1 MHREIRHADSAFG
14 TERKLSLYLLT
25 GLMGLVIAAD
35 LWPLAAGWLGAHG
48 IALFTWPREIAGY
61 RIALFAAV
69 LGGARILY
77 GSLES
82 LLEGRIGADLAL
94 AIACVAAILIG
105 EPLVAA
111 EVVFIGM
118 LGECLEHFTFERTQR
133 AIRKIVEVFPQ
144 RCWVL
149 RDGQEVRVLT
159 NKVQIGERV
168 VVKPGGKV
176 PVDGIVVDGRST
188 LDLSALTG
196 ESLPVDRGPGDEALA
211 GAINQHG
218 ALTIEAR
225 RVAEGT
231 VAGRVIEMTAKALKE
246 KGAAER
252 TADRMAR
259 VFLPVVLGL
268 ATITFLGGL
277 VYFGTSTFRGSERL
291 ELAYAARLSAYPAL
305 AVLVVA
311 CPCALILATPA
322 AVIAAL
328 GRLAGTGILIK
339 RGSALE
345 RLAQVQSIAFDKTGT
360 LTEGRLELGDVVS
373 LHGVSVEELLQIAA
387 TAEQRS
393 EHVLGQLVLKAA
405 GARKLALQRVD
416 EFLAHPGAGV
426 CARSSGST
434 MTVGSRRFLE
444 ESGIGIT
451 PETDALLGRLDAE
464 GQTALL
470 VARDGVVIGVIG
482 ARDRLRADAPATVA
496 ALRELGI
503 GRIALVT
510 GDRQAAAAPVAKAL
524 EIREVHAEL
533 MPAQKAELVE
543 KWKAEAHA
551 SEGTSAEADRLLR
564 ARLFSDRSLVAMVG
578 DGINDA
584 VALAQADVGLAI
596 GGTDIAAEAGNVLLL
611 GDPLKHLPLLVR
623 LSRETLRIIHQNIVI
638 FAFGVNIVG
647 IVVTAWLLPLLGPQW
662 RERSPVVA
670 VIYHQFGSLAVLL
683 NAMRLL
689 WFERSQTSVTWQRTR
704 HRLERIDLFLKH
716 ALDPDEAVHW
726 LSHHL
731 KPVAAI
737 VTVLILA
744 VYVGSGLTIVQADE
758 VAVVR
763 RFGRPLDQDLGP
775 GLHWRWPWPIET
787 VTRLQPQRVRTLEI
801 GFRRAKDDKDS
812 VTSGSWAN
820 AHIRGNVLAPEEAVM
835 ITGDGNLE
843 ELQATLFYSI
853 REPRVYLFEISNL
866 EDLLRSLVEG
876 TLREVSAGRFFSEL
890 LTSEREEYQQVV
902 LDRLRERCAKFG
914 PHGLGITL
922 ESLAIHDLHP
932 PTDPPDVLASY
943 YEVAKALEIR
953 EQKIIDAGTYGH
965 TRERAAATERDGL
978 ELEAKTN
985 RELSVRTAESD
996 RACFEMQYELKKK
1009 YPELTELMMYWSLQV
1024 LYYGPVEKLLIDAD
1038 VNHARVFL
1046 HDPEQ
1051 GTAPYLLPFDRGAG
1065 GPRSGER

>member
-1 MHREIRHADSAFG
+1 MHREIRHSETAFG
-14 TERKLSLYLLT
+14 SERKLSLYLLT

-35 LWPLAAGWLGAHG
+35 LWPVAAGWLADRG
-48 IALFTWPREIAGY
+48 ISLFTWPREIAGY

-69 LGGARILY
+69 VGGARILY

-118 LGECLEHFTFERTQR
+118 VGECLEHFTFERTQR

-149 RDGQEVRVLT
+149 RDGQEVRVDT
-159 NKVQIGERV
+159 NEVQVGECV

-176 PVDGIVVDGRST
+176 PVDGVIIDGRST
-188 LDLSALTG
+188 LDMSALTG

-225 RVAEGT
+225 RVAEAT

-246 KGAAER
+246 KGEAER

-268 ATITFLGGL
+268 ATVTFLGGL
-277 VYFGTSTFRGSERL
+277 VYFGTSIFRAADRL

-345 RLAQVQSIAFDKTGT
+345 RLAQVRSIAFDKTGT
-360 LTEGRLELGDVVS
+360 LTEGRLELGDVVPLS
-373 LHGVSVEELLQIAA
+373 DVGIDELLQTAA

-405 GARKLALQRVD
+405 GERKLSPRPVD

-426 CARSSGST
+426 CARSNGNT
-434 MTVGSRRFLE
+434 ITVGSRRFLE
-444 ESGIGIT
+444 ERGIGIT
-451 PETDALLGRLDAE
+451 PEVDAVLGQLDAG

-470 VARDGVVIGVIG
+470 VARDGVVMGAIG
-482 ARDRLRADAPATVA
+482 ARDRLRADAAVTVA
-496 ALRELGI
+496 ALRELGMA
-503 GRIALVT
+503 RIAMLT
-510 GDRQAAAAPVAKAL
+510 GDRPAAAVPVAKAL
-524 EIREVHAEL
+524 EISEVHAEL
-533 MPAQKAELVE
+533 LPQQKAELIE
-543 KWKAEAHA
+543 KWKAEAR
-551 SEGTSAEADRLLR
+551 GLADMGDIGESP
-564 ARLFSDRSLVAMVG
+564 AGLVAMVG

-584 VALAQADVGLAI
+584 VALAQADDGLAI
-596 GGTDIAAEAGNVLLL
+596 GGTDIAAEAGDVVLL

-623 LSRETLRIIHQNIVI
+623 LSRETLRIIHQNTVI
-638 FAFGVNIVG
+638 FAFGVNIAG
-647 IVVTAWLLPLLGPQW
+647 IVLTAWLLPLFGPQW
-662 RERSPVVA
+662 REQSPVVA
-670 VIYHQFGSLAVLL
+670 VIYHQIGSLAVLL

-689 WFERSQTSVTWQRTR
+689 WFERGQTSATWLRTR

-716 ALDPDEAVHW
+716 ALDPDEVLHW

-731 KPVAAI
+731 KPVAA
-737 VTVLILA
+737 VAAAVFLL

-763 RFGRPLDQDLGP
+763 RFGRPLDEDLGP

-787 VTRLQPQRVRTLEI
+787 VTRLQPARVRTLEI
-801 GFRRAKDDKDS
+801 GFRRAKDDRDS
-812 VTSGSWAN
+812 LNSGSWAS
-820 AHIRGNVLAPEEAVM
+820 AHARGNVLDAEEAVM

-853 REPRVYLFEISNL
+853 REPRVYLFEVSNL

-876 TLREVSAGRFFSEL
+876 TLREVSAGRRFSSL
-890 LTSEREEYQQVV
+890 LTSEREEFQRIV
-902 LDRLRERCAKFG
+902 LERLRQRCAQIG
-914 PHGLGITL
+914 PHGLGISL
-922 ESLAIHDLHP
+922 EALAIHDLHP

-943 YEVAKALEIR
+943 YEVAKALEMR

-965 TRERAAATERDGL
+965 TKLRGAHTERDAL
-978 ELEAKTN
+978 KLEAETN
-985 RELSVRTAESD
+985 HELSVRTAESD
-996 RACFEMQYELKKK
+996 RATFQMQYDLKKK

-1024 LYYGPVEKLLIDAD
+1024 LYFGPVEKLLIDAD
-1038 VNHARVFL
+1038 VNSARVFL

-1051 GTAPYLLPFDRGAG
+1051 GTTPYLLPFDRGAP
-1065 GPRSGER
+1065 GPRGVER